1 MSKNSKKPVAIAVGA
16 ALVGGLALAG
26 SAFSMQPLAQGYALG
41 TAAHDHGDK
50 GEGKCG
56 EGRCGMEKM
65 DTDGDGRLSRAEFD
79 AVHEGKAEKFAMIDA
94 DGDGFIS
101 AEEAKAHHEA
111 KAGEG
116 KCGEGKCGGDKSD
129 AEHAGSGHAGS
140 EHGGAEKADME
151 GKCGEG
157 KCGGGI

>member
-41 TAAHDHGDK
+41 AGQPHHGDHK
-50 GEGKCG
+50 SEGKCG

-79 AVHEGKAEKFAMIDA
+79 AGHEGMAEMFAMIDA
-94 DGDGFIS
+94 DSDGFIT

-111 KAGEG
+111 KAAEGKCGEG
-116 KCGEGKCGGDKSD
+116 KCGEGKCGGDKS
-129 AEHAGSGHAGS
+129 HADHAD
-140 EHGGAEKADME
+140 HTGAGKAGME

>member
-26 SAFSMQPLAQGYALG
+26 AERVALRQRLHREGAAGQP
-41 TAAHDHGDK
+41 HHGDHK
-50 GEGKCG
+50 SEGKCG

-79 AVHEGKAEKFAMIDA
+79 AAHEGKAEMKAEMFATIDA

-101 AEEAKAHHEA
+101 AEEAKARRR
-111 KAGEG
+111 GQVRRG
-116 KCGEGKCGGDKSD
+116 QVWW
-129 AEHAGSGHAGS
+129 
-140 EHGGAEKADME
+140 
-151 GKCGEG
+151 
-157 KCGGGI
+157 

>member
-1 MSKNSKKPVAIAVGA
+1 MNKNSKKPVAIAVGA

-41 TAAHDHGDK
+41 AGQPHHGDHK
-50 GEGKCG
+50 SEGKCG

-79 AVHEGKAEKFAMIDA
+79 AAHEGEAAMFAMIDA

-116 KCGEGKCGGDKSD
+116 KCGEGKCGEGKCGGDKSD
-129 AEHAGSGHAGS
+129 ADHADHTGAG
-140 EHGGAEKADME
+140 KADME

>member
-41 TAAHDHGDK
+41 AGQPHHGDHK
-50 GEGKCG
+50 SEGKCG

-79 AVHEGKAEKFAMIDA
+79 AAHEGKAEMKAEMFATIDA

-101 AEEAKAHHEA
+101 AEEAKARRR
-111 KAGEG
+111 GQVRRG
-116 KCGEGKCGGDKSD
+116 QVWW
-129 AEHAGSGHAGS
+129 
-140 EHGGAEKADME
+140 
-151 GKCGEG
+151 
-157 KCGGGI
+157 

>member
-1 MSKNSKKPVAIAVGA
+1 MSKNHKKPVAIAVGA

-41 TAAHDHGDK
+41 AAEHDHGDR

-79 AVHEGKAEKFAMIDA
+79 AVHADKAGKFAEIDT

-101 AEEAKAHHEA
+101 TEEAKAHHE
-111 KAGEG
+111 G
-116 KCGEGKCGGDKSD
+116 KCGEGRCGGDKS
-129 AEHAGSGHAGS
+129 HAGHAG
-140 EHGGAEKADME
+140 ADKAGME